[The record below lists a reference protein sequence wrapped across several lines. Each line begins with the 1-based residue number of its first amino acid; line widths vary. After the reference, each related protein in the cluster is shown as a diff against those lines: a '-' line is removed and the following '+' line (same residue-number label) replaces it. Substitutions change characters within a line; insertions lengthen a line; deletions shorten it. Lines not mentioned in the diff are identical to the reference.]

1 VRSLK
6 AAVPMK
12 RTSIDLI
19 TNNPGEQLWTK
30 RQILTQ
36 EQLSDPAGDLC
47 QAHDLTADQVSF
59 EGDRPE
65 SDIRLRSDIACSVS
79 TLTDIQ
85 HIDCWVTDRDVENK
99 RATVKCTITL
109 PDGRTRAV
117 ESSAEVGEAA
127 SRREGDQYDFDSPSM
142 LRDRVRPRLGIRSVG
157 VNLFKAHKKFK
168 ETGEVAAGHTRF
180 DPRKPIYDEIHAL
193 AASAAL
199 IVDGDKSA
207 YRHFLSE
214 TFEGVVSAKDLNDSD
229 LRKLQVML
237 RAMVNAN
244 RYQEKKAA

>member
-1 VRSLK
+1 
-6 AAVPMK
+6 M
-12 RTSIDLI
+12 D
-19 TNNPGEQLWTK
+19 K
-30 RQILTQ
+30 RQILTP
-36 EQLSDPAGDLC
+36 EQLSIQQDLC
-47 QAHDLTADQVSF
+47 STHDLTADQVSF
-59 EGDRPE
+59 EGEDPNPIFDYE
-65 SDIRLRSDIACSVS
+65 AISLLSLR
-79 TLTDIQ
+79 LTDIQ

-117 ESSAEVGEAA
+117 ESSAEFGEPLPDGKEINTMGLAEHVARSRA
-127 SRREGDQYDFDSPSM
+127 S
-142 LRDRVRPRLGIRSVG
+142 RLGIRSVG

-180 DPRKPIYDEIHAL
+180 DPRKPIYDEIHVL

-214 TFEGVVSAKDLNDSD
+214 TFEGVVSAKDLSDSD

-244 RYQEKKAA
+244 RYQQKKAA